1 MQEKD
6 VLITKVLMNTMKQ
19 DAFWSKSILSVS
31 LSVVIPVDQNALFCK
46 TQVKMVLTE
55 FDSQFPVP

>member
-1 MQEKD
+1 
-6 VLITKVLMNTMKQ
+6 MKQ

-55 FDSQFPVP
+55 FDSQFPVS